1 MGLQKYSTVAVTTK
15 LRTVVLASAESWS
28 SSSLEYVGGATVF
41 LLAVSDPR
49 LLSTYILWI
58 CWKFPCENAKII
70 HSISCVRTYI
80 LRTYF
85 PGGCALDLSWLVVC
99 N

>member
-1 MGLQKYSTVAVTTK
+1 MGLQKYSTAAVTTK

-41 LLAVSDPR
+41 WWLAIPDAIY
-49 LLSTYILWI
+49 LCCGYIGSSRAMQGNSLV
-58 CWKFPCENAKII
+58 
-70 HSISCVRTYI
+70 VRTYI

-85 PGGCALDLSWLVVC
+85 LGGLCF
-99 N
+99 

>member
-41 LLAVSDPR
+41 LVVSDSR
-49 LLSTYILWI
+49 CYL
-58 CWKFPCENAKII
+58 CWKFRYNAKVI
-70 HSISCVRTYI
+70 H
-80 LRTYF
+80 
-85 PGGCALDLSWLVVC
+85 
-99 N
+99 